1 MKLKDFI
8 KRLFKR
14 ADGLDDFLSK
24 QLEDVETTLLES
36 ARLNATI
43 DPKVISGDLWRS
55 IRLEK
60 KKMRGRLFVTLTAGD
75 NKAYYASF
83 LEHGTDDGRLYPRH
97 YLKNAFDG
105 TKKRVP
111 KELKRITKLFLDDLD
126 AR

>member
-1 MKLKDFI
+1 MKLKEFVS
-8 KRLFKR
+8 KLFKR
-14 ADGLDDFLSK
+14 ANGLDDFLSK

-43 DPKVISGDLWRS
+43 DPKVRSGDLWRS

-60 KKMRGRLFVTLTAGD
+60 KKRFRKLSITLTAGD
-75 NKAYYASF
+75 NKAYYAPF

-97 YLKNAFDG
+97 FLKNAFDG

-111 KELKRITKLFLDDLD
+111 EKLKKITKLFLDDLD